1 MRDIIEGSTMENLTE
16 YSDQELSNWVFN
28 TECLYSARND
38 EAELMRIINSSFVYT
53 DEQLQELKNDLA
65 EEG

>member
-1 MRDIIEGSTMENLTE
+1 MEDLTE

-28 TECLYSARND
+28 TECLYNARND
-38 EAELMRIINSSFVYT
+38 QAELMRIINSSFIYT
-53 DEQLQELKNDLA
+53 AEQLQELKNDLQ

>member
-1 MRDIIEGSTMENLTE
+1 MENLTE
-16 YSDQELSNWVFN
+16 YSDQELSIWVFN
-28 TECLYSARND
+28 TEWLYNARSD
-38 EAELMRIINSSFVYT
+38 EAEFMRIINSSFIYT